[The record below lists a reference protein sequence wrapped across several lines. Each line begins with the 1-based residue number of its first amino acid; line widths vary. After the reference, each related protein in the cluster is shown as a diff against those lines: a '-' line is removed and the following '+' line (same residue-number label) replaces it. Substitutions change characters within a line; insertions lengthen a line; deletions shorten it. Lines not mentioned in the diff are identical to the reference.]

1 MRVRVDESNLAET
14 AAQAAAAI
22 KAWFE
27 KVQEYP
33 GTAQT
38 AQTE

>member
-1 MRVRVDESNLAET
+1 MRVRVDESNLAT
-14 AAQAAAAI
+14 DAAQATAAI

-33 GTAQT
+33 GTAQA